1 MSLRKNIIQVF
12 NESKSRELTVAQITE
27 AIEAPRRDIEKEIHK
42 MYFEGDIEP
51 AYKVGRIQLWT
62 LGSRP
67 GTWPKN
73 ANR

>member
-1 MSLRKNIIQVF
+1 MRKKIIQVF
-12 NESKSRELTVAQITE
+12 KTSKFRELTVAQIVKE
-27 AIEAPRRDIEKEIHK
+27 LPDIPRRDIEKEIHK

-67 GTWPKN
+67 GT
-73 ANR
+73 